1 MSGQFTGSRAGA
13 WEPIPRVRAEAERKL
28 NSRVLVAVERYFCS
42 SLVTSKTSK
51 PVNSIAPK
59 HNLLVLLPGCVTG
72 LLVYWFTGLLAVPAT
87 QNFAK
92 LI

>member
-1 MSGQFTGSRAGA
+1 MAGV

-28 NSRVLVAVERYFCS
+28 NSRLFVAVERYFRS
-42 SLVTSKTSK
+42 SLITSK

-87 QNFAK
+87 QNLAK

>member
-1 MSGQFTGSRAGA
+1 MPGQFTGS
-13 WEPIPRVRAEAERKL
+13 WEPIPRVLAEAERKL

-87 QNFAK
+87 QNLAK